1 MKVLVMLYIK
11 RKIGESVVINDTIKV
26 KVSEIQGKTV
36 KLEFDFPKDNHVL
49 RSELY
54 DRIKQENQD
63 AVANPIYLEELLK

>member
-26 KVSEIQGKTV
+26 KVSEIQGKSV

>member
-26 KVSEIQGKTV
+26 KVSEIQGKSV
-36 KLEFDFPKDNHVL
+36 KLEFDFPKDSHVL

-54 DRIKQENQD
+54 ERIKQENRD
-63 AVANPIYLEELLK
+63 AVANLAYLEELLK

>member
-1 MKVLVMLYIK
+1 MLYIK

>member
-11 RKIGESVVINDTIKV
+11 RKIGESIVINDTITV

-36 KLEFDFPKDNHVL
+36 KLEFDCPKDNHIL

-54 DRIKQENQD
+54 DRIKQENRD
-63 AVANPIYLEELLK
+63 AVANPAYLEEFLK